1 MCNQGFLNNVFELN
15 NDDVHIENN
24 NTLNTINKTKTTMNE
39 NSGDLEALNLINIR
53 NMNRPILAHLNI
65 NSLRNKFD
73 ALKLLIKDKIDILV
87 VTETKLDETFPMTQF
102 HIEGFKS
109 PIRLDRNAYGGGIIV
124 YIRENIPSKLLQK
137 LTFES
142 DSEGIFFELHLR
154 KTKFLF
160 FASYNLQRARISAYL
175 SNVEIILSKF
185 INDYDNIVMMG
196 DFNWDMNKLEHNPIL
211 DFSVKHIL

>member
-1 MCNQGFLNNVFELN
+1 
-15 NDDVHIENN
+15 
-24 NTLNTINKTKTTMNE
+24 MNE

-53 NMNRPILAHLNI
+53 NKNRLILAHLNI

-87 VTETKLDETFPMTQF
+87 VTETKLDETFPMAQF
-102 HIEGFKS
+102 HIEGFKP

-137 LTFES
+137 LIFES
-142 DSEGIFFELHLR
+142 DSKGIFFELHLR

-160 FASYNLQRARISAYL
+160 FAGYNPQRARISAYL
-175 SNVEIILSKF
+175 SNVEIVLSKF

-196 DFNWDMNKLEHNPIL
+196 DFNWDMNKLEHT
-211 DFSVKHIL
+211 